1 MNVSSTLSKD
11 AYSWPLFVMRP
22 KGRCIKYRYS
32 WDADDSD
39 ERRLTQ
45 ILFIINQINLRE
57 SACSASSA
65 SGNINLTHPLSFVL
79 PDFPNCKRLQQQLL
93 YLTGVILVVRALEDV
108 NSSKGI
114 SFRTGGDF
122 RCFHLD
128 VAGFYHLL
136 EMMVAFGRVVDQV
149 AEFETFHLF
158 PVLPVVADP
167 DDTGYRTLTTLLLR
181 GEGKAA

>member
-1 MNVSSTLSKD
+1 MYILPPFLYF
-11 AYSWPLFVMRP
+11 ARFP
-22 KGRCIKYRYS
+22 K
-32 WDADDSD
+32 
-39 ERRLTQ
+39 
-45 ILFIINQINLRE
+45 
-57 SACSASSA
+57 
-65 SGNINLTHPLSFVL
+65 
-79 PDFPNCKRLQQQLL
+79 QQTFATAVFLL

-122 RCFHLD
+122 CCFHLD

-149 AEFETFHLF
+149 AEFEAFHLF
-158 PVLPVVADP
+158 PVLSVIADP
-167 DDTGYRTLTTLLLR
+167 DDTGYRAFISLFLW